1 MCIVCLEKYLHITI
15 TLGENP
21 CQNGCHLMSE
31 SNEKEV
37 LKTYEQYLAYFLD
50 NDMDGINSL
59 VKFPITYI
67 ADGES
72 KSLDAFPIKPKEMME
87 SKQWDTTIDT
97 NTYTHG
103 VNSKKGHVISS
114 GTRIRK
120 DKSVIEKYTAFYA
133 FTKIR
138 DGWKMY
144 AISSVILD

>member
-1 MCIVCLEKYLHITI
+1 
-15 TLGENP
+15 
-21 CQNGCHLMSE
+21 MSE
-31 SNEKEV
+31 SYEKEL

-50 NDMDGINSL
+50 NNMNGINSL
-59 VKFPITYI
+59 VKYPITYL
-67 ADGES
+67 ADGEC
-72 KSLDAFPIKPKEMME
+72 KLLDAFPIKPKEMME
-87 SKQWDTTIDT
+87 SKQWDTTIDI

-133 FTKIR
+133 FTKTR

-144 AISSVILD
+144 AISSVIQD